1 MAPTLGERLA
11 AIEARIAAAC
21 TRAGR
26 ARDEVTLV
34 AVSKEQPDASVVAFH
49 ALGLR
54 DFGENKVQA
63 LGARIERLAAS
74 GPLEGMRW
82 HAIGPLQ
89 TNKAKEI
96 ARMMAAS
103 GGRAPALLHT
113 IDRAEI
119 VAALDKRLD
128 PATPLPCL
136 IQVDVDDEP
145 QKAGV
150 LPTALDA
157 LVDEVCRARSLVL
170 RGLMAIPRPRDEVG
184 DAGVHRS
191 FAAMRAL
198 LDRIADRID
207 KSIGAPALSLGMSD
221 DFELAIAHG
230 ATHVRI
236 GTALFGPRPSTKQAM

>member
-1 MAPTLGERLA
+1 MDPTLVERLG
-11 AIEARIAAAC
+11 AIEARIAGAC
-21 TRAGR
+21 ARAGR
-26 ARDEVTLV
+26 ARDEVTLL
-34 AVSKEQPDASVVAFH
+34 AVSKEQPDEAVVAFH
-49 ALGLR
+49 ALGVR

-63 LGARIERLAAS
+63 LAARVERLAALD
-74 GPLEGMRW
+74 GVRW

-103 GGRAPALLHT
+103 GGQVPALLHT

-119 VAALDKRLD
+119 VAALDKRID
-128 PATPLPCL
+128 PAAPLACL

-150 LPTALDA
+150 SPRALDA
-157 LVDEVCRARSLVL
+157 LVDTVGASKTLLL
-170 RGLMAIPRPRDEVG
+170 RGLMAIPRPREEVG
-184 DAGVHRS
+184 EVGVHRS
-191 FAAMRAL
+191 FAAMQAL
-198 LDRIADRID
+198 VARIADRVAP
-207 KSIGAPALSLGMSD
+207 GAGPPILSLGMSD

-236 GTALFGPRPSTKQAM
+236 GTALFGPRPSIAT